1 MSLRFAWR
9 VKMVDVIKE
18 EQLSDDEEEFIKN
31 WLSLEERLKAPEG
44 QFRLIE
50 IDKYSQP
57 FEADSEVG
65 TFNSLDEA
73 RLVQLKKESDNNS
86 EMVEYLIYNDQGF
99 MEEG

>member
-31 WLSLEERLKAPEG
+31 WLSLEERLNAPEG

>member
-9 VKMVDVIKE
+9 CKMPNLLKE
-18 EQLSDDEEEFIKN
+18 QMEDDEEFIQN
-31 WLSLEERLKAPEG
+31 WLDLDERLKAPDG
-44 QFRLIE
+44 QFKLIE

-65 TFNSLDEA
+65 VFNSLDEA
-73 RLVQLKKESDNNS
+73 REVQLKKELANDS
-86 EMVEYLIYNDQGF
+86 EMIEYLIYNDKGF

>member
-9 VKMVDVIKE
+9 YKMPNLMKE
-18 EQLSDDEEEFIKN
+18 QIGDDEEFIQK
-31 WLSLEERLKAPEG
+31 WLDLEERLKAPEG
-44 QFRLIE
+44 QFKLIE

-65 TFNSLDEA
+65 VFNSLEEA
-73 RLVQLKKESDNNS
+73 QEIQLKKELSNDS
-86 EMVEYLIYNDQGF
+86 EMIEYLIYNDKGF

>member
-9 VKMVDVIKE
+9 VKMVNIAKE
-18 EQLSDDEEEFIKN
+18 EPISEDEEEFIKN

-44 QFRLIE
+44 QFKVIE
-50 IDKYSQP
+50 VDKFSQP

-65 TFNSLDEA
+65 IFDTIDEA
-73 RLVQLKKESDNNS
+73 RSVQLRLELGNDSD
-86 EMVEYLIYNDQGF
+86 EVEYLIYNDKGF

>member
-9 VKMVDVIKE
+9 CKMTNLRKE
-18 EQLSDDEEEFIKN
+18 QMEDDEEFIQN
-31 WLSLEERLKAPEG
+31 WIDLEERLKAPEG
-44 QFRLIE
+44 QFKLIE

-65 TFNSLDEA
+65 VFSNLDEA
-73 RLVQLKKESDNNS
+73 REVQLKKELENNS
-86 EMVEYLIYNDQGF
+86 EMIEYLIYNDKGF

>member
-9 VKMVDVIKE
+9 CKMPNLLKE
-18 EQLSDDEEEFIKN
+18 QMEDDEEFIQN
-31 WLSLEERLKAPEG
+31 WLDLDERLKAPEG
-44 QFRLIE
+44 QFKLIE

-65 TFNSLDEA
+65 DFNSLDEA
-73 RLVQLKKESDNNS
+73 RSVQLKKELANDS
-86 EMVEYLIYNDQGF
+86 EMIEYLIYNDKGF